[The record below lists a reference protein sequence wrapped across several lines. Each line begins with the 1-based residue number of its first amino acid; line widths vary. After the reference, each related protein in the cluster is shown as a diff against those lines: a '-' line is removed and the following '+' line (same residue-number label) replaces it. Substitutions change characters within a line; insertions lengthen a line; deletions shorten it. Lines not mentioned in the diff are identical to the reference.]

1 MGAEWSR
8 ETPGEL
14 EGPRADGGRG
24 GTGGAPV
31 TAASASEDE
40 RTRVGR
46 NGTQCHRKPALGLPA
61 PASRSPGRQDVRPR
75 PRPAPSLS
83 AAALSDMTSD
93 YRHRSRARWLP
104 LPNWAIILTNVSLWV
119 SRWQKNRSPLCP
131 PRTALRPPPSLAPPW
146 RSAFSSHAAGSLT
159 CWPRG
164 PCRAAGQRGR
174 RQVSPHGL
182 SAAGNARVQTAL
194 V

>member
-1 MGAEWSR
+1 MPNGAGRPPGSSKGPGLMEAGAGQEGRLSPQPARLKTSAREWE
-8 ETPGEL
+8 ETAPSVIGSQRW
-14 EGPRADGGRG
+14 GSPPRPHG
-24 GTGGAPV
+24 
-31 TAASASEDE
+31 
-40 RTRVGR
+40 
-46 NGTQCHRKPALGLPA
+46 
-61 PASRSPGRQDVRPR
+61 SPGRQDVRPR
-75 PRPAPSLS
+75 PHPAPSLS

-93 YRHRSRARWLP
+93 YRHRSRAHWLP

-131 PRTALRPPPSLAPPW
+131 PRTALRPPPSPAPPW

-164 PCRAAGQRGR
+164 PCRVAGQRGR

-182 SAAGNARVQTAL
+182 SAAGNARVQTAF

>member
-1 MGAEWSR
+1 MPNGAGR
-8 ETPGEL
+8 PPGSSK
-14 EGPRADGGRG
+14 GPGLMEAGAGHGGG
-24 GTGGAPV
+24 EPV

-40 RTRVGR
+40 RRRVGR
-46 NGTQCHRKPALGLPA
+46 NGAQRHRKPALGLPA
-61 PASRSPGRQDVRPR
+61 PASREPR
-75 PRPAPSLS
+75 PARRSSPPPPAPSLS

-93 YRHRSRARWLP
+93 YRRRSRARWLP

-131 PRTALRPPPSLAPPW
+131 PRTALRPPPSPAPPW
-146 RSAFSSHAAGSLT
+146 RSAFSSHAVGSLT

-174 RQVSPHGL
+174 RQASPHRF